1 MGEWT
6 EGLGRS
12 WGHSK
17 NPSISVRASWGTGRI
32 IFMTWGRGIWRVKA
46 GVHWPLQV
54 HPGASSGS
62 GLGASQLFRPVHVH
76 AQLLPGV
83 KSQ

>member
-1 MGEWT
+1 
-6 EGLGRS
+6 
-12 WGHSK
+12 
-17 NPSISVRASWGTGRI
+17 
-32 IFMTWGRGIWRVKA
+32 MTWGRGIWRVKA